1 MGKWGWSREHPEQ
14 HPFENNPFIDG
25 LFEHMDSPE
34 GELSSEVSE
43 TLWPILQTLK
53 LDAKQRQ
60 LIWPDGKRL
69 GLDESV
75 QHIHTDYPNF
85 PREFIET
92 RLISWLDSE
101 YAPESYSP
109 EQLDELDRL
118 TERWINDYSR
128 RSGGR

>member
-1 MGKWGWSREHPEQ
+1 MIAVNMTTYPSVRKPA
-14 HPFENNPFIDG
+14 
-25 LFEHMDSPE
+25 
-34 GELSSEVSE
+34 
-43 TLWPILQTLK
+43 
-53 LDAKQRQ
+53 LDAPEPIELEFAR
-60 LIWPDGKRL
+60 DRKRL

-118 TERWINDYSR
+118 TERWINDHSR